1 MYQSIDGVA
10 RYYRAACAIIGM
22 FLSFSFFSSF
32 IIRLYY
38 DMVLYIYA
46 KLQTEQVRRSHNF
59 RTNLAGESEPF
70 SDALLFE
77 PLPYRSAMNPNESA
91 VPCTHAVVLR
101 SRPDNISVTV
111 PMSFLERRIMKRF
124 FTRKLL
130 LPRMTQWMLRQY
142 HKLLYAEDILRLNEE
157 NRKMS
162 QVQQPK
168 LFGVA
173 LPSGIA
179 EVSRT
184 ETNRARILF
193 NVKYGFAAAYDALV
207 EEFSLRGQGWKIAN
221 ELWPDTILDT
231 ENPCHTSCLAN
242 KSKSTSSS
250 STGDIAKE
258 AEKLK
263 KLGDKLF
270 GSHCYTHSTASVD
283 SY

>member
-1 MYQSIDGVA
+1 M
-10 RYYRAACAIIGM
+10 
-22 FLSFSFFSSF
+22 
-32 IIRLYY
+32 
-38 DMVLYIYA
+38 
-46 KLQTEQVRRSHNF
+46 RRSHNF

-207 EEFSLRGQGWKIAN
+207 EESSLRVCF
-221 ELWPDTILDT
+221 LL
-231 ENPCHTSCLAN
+231 SC
-242 KSKSTSSS
+242 S
-250 STGDIAKE
+250 
-258 AEKLK
+258 
-263 KLGDKLF
+263 LF
-270 GSHCYTHSTASVD
+270 
-283 SY
+283 